1 MEETVTKTAL
11 TILGVLCMAVVAS
24 AAIKTETIEYTH
36 GDVVLQGYMAYDDA
50 TTDKRPGILV
60 VHEWMGINDYA
71 RGRAEQ
77 LAALGYV
84 AFALDMY
91 GKDVKVANAQEAS
104 TWAGKFYTDRQLMR
118 DRANAGLEQLR
129 SFRLTDPTRLA
140 AIGYC
145 FGGSTVLELARGGTT
160 INGVVSFHGNLAN
173 PTPSNAA
180 NIKTKVLV
188 CHGVIDPY
196 VPIEQVNAFVAE
208 MDSAKVDYQLVMYA
222 NAVHGFTNPN
232 NGTDNAKGA
241 AYNELADKRSWEAI
255 KSFFGEIFG
264 K

>member
-1 MEETVTKTAL
+1 MRTLATL
-11 TILGVLCMAVVAS
+11 LLGVLIMTATVS
-24 AAIKTETIEYTH
+24 AAIKTEIVEYKH
-36 GDVVLQGYMAYDDA
+36 GEVVLQGFLAYDDA
-50 TTDKRPGILV
+50 SSEKRPGVLV

-71 RGRAEQ
+71 RKRAEQ
-77 LAALGYV
+77 LASLGYV

-91 GKDVKVANAQEAS
+91 GKDVKVTNAQEAS

-129 SFRLTDPTRLA
+129 AFRLTDPQRIA

-145 FGGSTVLELARGGTT
+145 FGGSTVLELARGGTP
-160 INGVVSFHGNLAN
+160 ISGVVSFHGNLSN
-173 PTPSNAA
+173 PTPANAA

-188 CHGVIDPY
+188 CHGAIDPY
-196 VPIEQVNAFVAE
+196 VPMEQVNQFVAE
-208 MDSAKVDYQLVMYA
+208 MDSAKVDYALVMYA

-232 NGTDNAKGA
+232 NGMDNSKGA
-241 AYNELADKRSWEAI
+241 AYNEKADKRSWEAM
-255 KSFFGEIFG
+255 KTFFAEIFA

>member
-1 MEETVTKTAL
+1 MKRL
-11 TILGVLCMAVVAS
+11 LILAVGIIGMAVS
-24 AAIKTETIEYTH
+24 GFAAIRTEPVEYKH
-36 GDVVLQGYMAYDDA
+36 GDVVLQGYLAYDDA
-50 TTDKRPGILV
+50 SDAKRPGVLV

-71 RGRAEQ
+71 KERAEQ

-91 GKDVKVANAQEAS
+91 GKDVKITNSQEAGAM
-104 TWAGKFYTDRQLMR
+104 AGSFYKDRQLMR
-118 DRANAGLEQLR
+118 DRADAGLQQLR
-129 SFRLTDPTRLA
+129 NFRLTDPTRMA

-145 FGGSTVLELARGGTT
+145 FGGSAVLEMARGGAD
-160 INGVVSFHGNLAN
+160 INGVVSFHGNLSN
-173 PTPSNAA
+173 PTPENTV

-196 VPIEQVNAFVAE
+196 VPMEQVNAFVQQ
-208 MDSAKVDYQLVMYA
+208 MDSAKIDYQLIMYS

-232 NGTDNAKGA
+232 NGTDNSKGA
-241 AYNELADKRSWEAI
+241 AYNENADQRSWEAM
-255 KSFFGEIFG
+255 KSFFAEVLG

>member
-1 MEETVTKTAL
+1 MRTFATL
-11 TILGVLCMAVVAS
+11 LSGVLIMTAAVS

-36 GDVVLQGYMAYDDA
+36 GDVVLQGYIAYDDA
-50 TTDKRPGILV
+50 SAEKRPGVLV

-71 RGRAEQ
+71 RTRAEQ
-77 LAALGYV
+77 LASLGYV

-91 GKDVKVANAQEAS
+91 GEDVKVTNAQEAS

-118 DRANAGLEQLR
+118 DRANAGLEQLQT
-129 SFRLTDPTRLA
+129 FRLTDPARIA

-145 FGGSTVLELARGGTT
+145 FGGSTVLEMARGGTT
-160 INGVVSFHGNLAN
+160 ISGVVSFHGNLAN

-180 NIKTKVLV
+180 DIKTKVLV
-188 CHGVIDPY
+188 CHGAIDPY
-196 VPIEQVNAFVAE
+196 VPMEQVNGFVAE
-208 MDSAKVDYQLVMYA
+208 MDSAKVDYQLIMYA

-232 NGTDNAKGA
+232 NGTDNSKGA
-241 AYNELADKRSWEAI
+241 AYNEAADKRSWEAM
-255 KSFFGEIFG
+255 KSFFAEIFG